1 MIRKISQLRLCL
13 LALLVTCSVVPL
25 RRADAAET
33 PTPPVCTIDP
43 ATVVRS
49 GTGYRYPQ
57 AGWIVVHIEGAP
69 YERGYQHGQLLAA
82 ELADFVQAMATFRS
96 PKAPADAWRDMRTL
110 ASSLFLSRY
119 DREFLLEMKGIADG
133 AAAAG
138 AKFKDRA
145 LDLTD
150 IVTLNSIIEIE
161 FLESGMEANP
171 TGLEGLKLNEPP
183 FAQAKTSA
191 HPHCSAFVA
200 TGPATAD
207 GKIVFGHITMFHL
220 YCVRHYNVW
229 LDIQPEKGHRVV
241 MQTYPGGI
249 MSGMDYYMNGAGLL
263 VAETTIKQT
272 RFNMDGMSLASRI
285 RKAVQYAASIDEAV
299 AILKKDNNGL
309 YTNEWLLADIN
320 TNEIAMFEL
329 GTHRSKL
336 WRSSNDE
343 WLADTKGFY
352 WGCNNTKDLEVRLE
366 TVASTVGKPANVVF
380 HPHDR
385 DMAWLKLFEKRNG
398 NINEAFGFEAFTT
411 PPLAAFSSCDAKFT
425 TTAMAKDLKTWALFG
440 PPLGRTWDA
449 TPELLTKYPDIKP
462 LVNNDWTLLDVKQE
476 LPKSAG
482 YEKSP
487 GIPLAIDLRQ
497 PKDQPNRE
505 DKSHEFHG
513 KLPPA
518 WHGTILPES
527 DADIWLAAA
536 FADYEKIVALELA
549 ATAQAKND
557 KLDHATEDRLAVAA
571 FGPMSRWFAAAHL
584 NADEDVPLSKVKFD
598 WKTDAW
604 YQIAAG
610 KGIALLSRVREE
622 MKTQEFRDCMD
633 EFGRAN
639 AGRRVSTAQFRDHVE
654 KCLGRS
660 LGPWFNE
667 WVTQQVGSSS
677 KRGNYWSIDSF
688 EVSPQLAR
696 IVYGTTKDEHAQRE
710 AAELLQRQ
718 IARRWS
724 NHSVPIK
731 KDVELTDDE
740 LKAAHLL
747 LIGRP
752 DCNLVTK
759 KVCEQMPIK
768 FGDSSFSIP
777 ARNET
782 YANPA
787 SAVIVAGSSRHCW
800 GSVVIFAGLSAEATR
815 RCVEQFPARGTPVGD
830 VMLLPAGKPARHMAL
845 STLVPVVRK
854 EE

>member
-1 MIRKISQLRLCL
+1 MIGKTAKHRVWR
-13 LALLVTCSVVPL
+13 LALLAACCFLPRTW
-25 RRADAAET
+25 AFAAET

-49 GTGYRYPQ
+49 GPGYRYPQ

-69 YERGYQHGQLLAA
+69 YERGYQHGHLLAA
-82 ELADFVQAMATFRS
+82 ELADFVQSMATFRS
-96 PKAPADAWRDMRTL
+96 PKAPAEAWRDMRTL
-110 ASSLFLSRY
+110 AHTLFLRRY
-119 DREFLLEMKGIADG
+119 DHEYLLEMKGIADG

-145 LDLTD
+145 LDLVD
-150 IVTLNSIIEIE
+150 IVTINSIIEIE
-161 FLESGMEANP
+161 FLESGMDANP
-171 TGLEGLKLNEPP
+171 TGLEGLKLKEPP
-183 FAQAKTSA
+183 YAQPKASA

-229 LDIQPEKGHRVV
+229 LDIQPDTGHRVV

-249 MSGMDYYMNGAGLL
+249 MSGMDYYMNDAGLL

-272 RFNMDGMSLASRI
+272 GFDINGWSLASRI
-285 RKAVQYAASIDEAV
+285 RKTVQYGASIDEAV
-299 AILKKDNNGL
+299 AILNKDNNGL
-309 YTNEWLLADIN
+309 YSNEWLLADIN

-329 GTHRSKL
+329 GTHKSKL
-336 WRSSNDE
+336 WRSSRDE

-380 HPHDR
+380 HPQDR
-385 DMAWLKLFEKRNG
+385 DMAWLKLFDQRKG
-398 NINEAFGFEAFTT
+398 SINEAFGFEAFTT

-425 TTAMAKDLKTWALFG
+425 TTEMAKDLKTWALFG

-462 LVNNDWTLLDVKQE
+462 LVNNDWTLLDVNQE
-476 LPKSAG
+476 LPKSAAP
-482 YEKSP
+482 EKSP
-487 GIPLAIDLRQ
+487 GIPLAVDLRS
-497 PKDQPNRE
+497 PKDQPKHE
-505 DKSHEFHG
+505 DKSHEIQG

-549 ATAQAKND
+549 ATAQAKNG
-557 KLDHATEDRLAVAA
+557 KLDRATEDRLALAA
-571 FGPMSRWFAAAHL
+571 FAPLSRWQAAVQRKGYDVAL
-584 NADEDVPLSKVKFD
+584 NKIEFN
-598 WKTDAW
+598 WKNDAW

-610 KGIALLSRVREE
+610 KGVALLSRIRDE
-622 MKTQEFRDCMD
+622 MKTQQFLDCMD
-633 EFGRAN
+633 EFGRAH
-639 AGRRVSTAQFRDHVE
+639 AGKKVSTAQFREHVE
-654 KCLGRS
+654 KSLGQS
-660 LGPWFNE
+660 LGPWFTE
-667 WVTQQVGSSS
+667 WITQRVTVAPKGA
-677 KRGNYWSIDSF
+677 NFWSIDSF
-688 EVSPQLAR
+688 ETSPQLAV
-696 IVYGTTKDEHAQRE
+696 IVYGTLKDRHAQRE

-724 NHSVPIK
+724 NHTVPIK
-731 KDVELTDDE
+731 SDEELTKEE
-740 LKAAHLL
+740 LEAKYLL

-752 DCNLVTK
+752 DCNMVTH
-759 KVCEQMPIK
+759 KVCEQMPVK
-768 FGDSSFSIP
+768 FGDGSFSIP
-777 ARNET
+777 ARNEI
-782 YANPA
+782 YGNPA
-787 SAVIVAGSSRHCW
+787 SAVIVAGNSRRCR

-815 RCVEQFPARGTPVGD
+815 RCVEQLPARGTPTGD
-830 VMLLPAGKPARHMAL
+830 VMLLQAGKPVRYMAL